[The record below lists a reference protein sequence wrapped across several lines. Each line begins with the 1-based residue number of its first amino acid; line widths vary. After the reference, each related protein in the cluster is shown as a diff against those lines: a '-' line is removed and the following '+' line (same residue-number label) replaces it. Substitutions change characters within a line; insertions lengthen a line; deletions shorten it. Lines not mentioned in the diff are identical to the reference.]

1 LNERISP
8 ITALEAKNKD
18 IKNEKDIRPIF
29 ELSINPSTNCIIP
42 WLLVCAGI
50 ISVINPCN
58 WCFNPLFETNGRFGI
73 SVKINRQVGGM
84 DKMKLKEMAAALSV
98 RLGTLK
104 PFMK

>member
-1 LNERISP
+1 MSP
-8 ITALEAKNKD
+8 ITALDAKNND
-18 IKNEKDIRPIF
+18 MRNENDIRPIF

-50 ISVINPCN
+50 TSLIKPWS
-58 WCFNPLFETNGRFGI
+58 WRFNPFFDTNGRFGI

>member
-1 LNERISP
+1 
-8 ITALEAKNKD
+8 
-18 IKNEKDIRPIF
+18 
-29 ELSINPSTNCIIP
+29 
-42 WLLVCAGI
+42 
-50 ISVINPCN
+50 VINPCN